1 VISLRLGLRG
11 CCAEACTPCLQ
22 ARIGTRADRPT
33 PTVKGMFAEDLLRDK
48 ICTYRL
54 DNGSFIDGTPRLP
67 ICTQKSLA
75 ARGVLVPTCTAS
87 LPGVWAPEKER
98 EGSRV
103 I

>member
-54 DNGSFIDGTPRLP
+54 DNGSFIDGTP
-67 ICTQKSLA
+67 
-75 ARGVLVPTCTAS
+75 
-87 LPGVWAPEKER
+87 
-98 EGSRV
+98 
-103 I
+103 

>member
-11 CCAEACTPCLQ
+11 CCAEARTPCLQ

-54 DNGSFIDGTPRLP
+54 DNGSFIDGGIHHNLANLDFL
-67 ICTQKSLA
+67 SLLIA
-75 ARGVLVPTCTAS
+75 YS
-87 LPGVWAPEKER
+87 
-98 EGSRV
+98 
-103 I
+103 